1 MFDVGD
7 EVYHPTNGAG
17 VIANLQKMPT
27 LKKGQRFYKI
37 HMLDKTKTVLMIPV
51 KKAAEIG
58 LRPAISKSK
67 VSDIL
72 ALLAS
77 PPEILPKK
85 HKRRYKVCQDKLDTG
100 NITLIAEVV
109 RDLAWRRL
117 ENDKLNVPGRRI
129 YKKALQLLIGELAIV
144 QGLELLAAEE
154 QVNEALKS
162 QLQRL

>member
-17 VIANLQKMPT
+17 VIANLQKMPA

-37 HMLDKTKTVLMIPV
+37 EMLDKTNTVLMVPV
-51 KKAAEIG
+51 KKAEEIG

-67 VSDIL
+67 VNEIL
-72 ALLAS
+72 DLLS
-77 PPEILPKK
+77 STPESLPKK

-100 NITLIAEVV
+100 NITQIAEVV
-109 RDLAWRRL
+109 RDMAWRRL

-129 YKKALQLLIGELAIV
+129 YKKALKLLIGELAVV
-144 QGLELLAAEE
+144 QGVELLEAEE

-162 QLQRL
+162 QMARL